1 MSLGTG
7 FQPAIWMDTIIRRQ
21 MLAHF
26 PTVTKSAG
34 FQPEPLL
41 TRVRASRDTSL
52 RLRLEAYTLSN
63 RGRSLRIADSQSTGW
78 KPVPTSRCIRKIPS
92 PRLRL
97 EDYTL
102 SNRGRSP
109 DNSPFGAANTPAPA
123 GSCRLNL
130 ALSTLKI
137 IHNENILVYFP

>member
-1 MSLGTG
+1 
-7 FQPAIWMDTIIRRQ
+7 

-63 RGRSLRIADSQSTGW
+63 RGRSLRIASISKTNWLEASTN
-78 KPVPTSRCIRKIPS
+78 
-92 PRLRL
+92 L
-97 EDYTL
+97 EII
-102 SNRGRSP
+102 N
-109 DNSPFGAANTPAPA
+109 F
-123 GSCRLNL
+123 
-130 ALSTLKI
+130 ALPLG
-137 IHNENILVYFP
+137 